1 MSELV
6 SVIIPSYNREKLIEK
21 SIKSVL
27 NQSYKNIEIIVVDDN
42 SSDNTESVV
51 KSLQD
56 KYEFIKYIRHET
68 NKGGSAARNSGV
80 KVALGELIAFLDSDD
95 EWVGNKLEKNLEIF
109 HKNDKVAMV
118 YSDMYLVNADTA
130 EEKLN
135 KSKKYD
141 DKYYGLLCE
150 NIIGSTSLIMI
161 KKDVFNNVGGFKE
174 GLPSCQDWDFY
185 LNVAKENVIEK
196 IDEPLL
202 KYYIHQN
209 SISGNLDRALKGH
222 KIIFEKVLSIL
233 EENEKASKMAEI
245 IKLYPQVLI
254 NAKVNSEKKYDYDK
268 DSEIKDAIEK
278 LEKEFAGNGR
288 VLIRPS
294 GTEPLVRVMIE
305 GEDQKYI
312 TQKAKEIAKL
322 IEEKL
327 K

>member
-233 EENEKASKMAEI
+233 EENEKYFKYKNNILSKQFTNIAMIYRRFNKFDKSREYFFKATLKDFNNRVAIKNSLASLLGE
-245 IKLYPQVLI
+245 KLYNNLR
-254 NAKVNSEKKYDYDK
+254 EK
-268 DSEIKDAIEK
+268 
-278 LEKEFAGNGR
+278 
-288 VLIRPS
+288 
-294 GTEPLVRVMIE
+294 
-305 GEDQKYI
+305 
-312 TQKAKEIAKL
+312 
-322 IEEKL
+322 
-327 K
+327 